1 MKPTRT
7 AGLMTTG
14 TTEQISQ
21 RELGRRLGVTDKAI
35 RKGIK
40 AGRLEGLVGHDDRG
54 QPVIRDA
61 AAAVLAWTSTSRRGG
76 ADPVRGPSPQ
86 QGDAPAPPVPSAPS
100 VGVIEPMPPGP
111 DAPSSGATVISAT
124 TLVEAQR
131 LATVERARKLA
142 LENDITEGKLVS
154 VQGASKES
162 FDGARTIREA
172 ILNIPARIAGELAA
186 EADPVRVHIMLEAA
200 LRQALN
206 ATADELLATVG

>member
-1 MKPTRT
+1 MP
-7 AGLMTTG
+7 
-14 TTEQISQ
+14 EQVSQ
-21 RELGRRLGVTDKAI
+21 RELGRRLGVTDKAV

-40 AGRLEGLVGHDDRG
+40 AGRLEGLVGHDERG
-54 QPVIRDA
+54 QPVILDADA
-61 AAAVLAWTSTSRRGG
+61 AVQAWTATSRRSD
-76 ADPVRGPSPQ
+76 ADSGTRTGPHLVAPPPSPV
-86 QGDAPAPPVPSAPS
+86 APPVGA
-100 VGVIEPMPPGP
+100 VLEPMPPSA
-111 DAPSSGATVISAT
+111 APSGATVISAD

-154 VQGASKES
+154 VQGASKEA

-186 EADPVRVHIMLEAA
+186 EGDPVRVHIMLEAA